1 MSTRKYTEMRIN
13 RQDLEPSGLFGFKDT
28 SQSDLSGSIEFLSA
42 ETYTERRISK
52 IKQDTEPPASL
63 MQVILTGG
71 ELNFELKLKLNQNK
85 IAKNRLST
93 FSQGFDFFY
102 TISTF

>member
-28 SQSDLSGSIEFLSA
+28 QSNLSGSIEFLSA

-52 IKQDTEPPASL
+52 IKQETEPPASL
-63 MQVILTGG
+63 MQVIFTD
-71 ELNFELKLKLNQNK
+71 
-85 IAKNRLST
+85 I
-93 FSQGFDFFY
+93 
-102 TISTF
+102 

>member
-71 ELNFELKLKLNQNK
+71 G
-85 IAKNRLST
+85 AKFRAE
-93 FSQGFDFFY
+93 
-102 TISTF
+102 IEA